1 MAYLVLAAS
10 TFALHVAFV
19 AFVVAGGLLVRR
31 RPKLAVVHLP
41 AVAWAAY
48 VSLANQVCPLTP
60 LENWFLERAGAAGYE
75 GGFLEHYVVPVLYP
89 GDLTPWVQ
97 RLLGIGVVFVNLIAY
112 GWALAG
118 RREGR

>member
-97 RLLGIGVVFVNLIAY
+97 RLLGIGVVLVNLIAY